1 MGYATANTQQPHALG
16 SFLGKE
22 RSLLKRPK
30 KERSNGYRIKYPIRV
45 VIWTLRFVLH
55 IKIIRSN
62 GSYGVSDLIRSG
74 AYWTTPGSLK
84 YNKIERNDSQET
96 IRSRESRVR
105 DGTERSTNRPNDAK
119 PVRGLVSYAVLLTR
133 VPGPALLGPW
143 AALLSRPL
151 ASLPRFLCP
160 CTIIRRTL
168 TNDLLISAV
177 NFVWT
182 S

>member
-22 RSLLKRPK
+22 KSLLKRPK

-45 VIWTLRFVLH
+45 VVWTLRFVLH

-96 IRSRESRVR
+96 IRSRESQSPRRNRAQYQQTKRRETCAWARLVR
-105 DGTERSTNRPNDAK
+105 CPSHPGSGPCASWALGRSAFAPSCLSSPFPLFLYDHTSHANKWFVD
-119 PVRGLVSYAVLLTR
+119 
-133 VPGPALLGPW
+133 LG
-143 AALLSRPL
+143 R
-151 ASLPRFLCP
+151 
-160 CTIIRRTL
+160 
-168 TNDLLISAV
+168 
-177 NFVWT
+177 
-182 S
+182 